1 MQNIPIELLLVI
13 FRLLKRKNLNQ
24 CMQVSKSWYNLVLPL
39 YFEEIPFHASSI
51 RLVKSQLSEGGGGV
65 GVGGIASRTTSQ
77 QYFRSGVFTKKLK
90 IQFDSGSF
98 PSDDNNNELDS
109 FRFTGTELI
118 ELFSYLPQLT
128 VFDATSS
135 HYFMY
140 YMECLANHKQKGA
153 AGPRLEEISC
163 DMHEGSFLKNL
174 EACYNYRDSIT
185 RLKTVYNVFS
195 QHVQNDIR
203 FIQLLSGFKRLTHLD
218 FYNETLGSRLTPFD
232 IQRVCPNL
240 VQFKFF
246 MEDSFFV
253 DEEEKRRSKCIR
265 SQQQQEQQVLIQRLE
280 LNIPALTRSYI
291 KYITSFV
298 PYQLESVSIHL
309 QRVDL
314 NHSISQLG
322 KESIMYLASY
332 LSQIKTS
339 RLSFCH
345 PVQPQQQQPQQQQQH
360 VLYEQQQVVESL
372 KMTQFYQVLAKLKG
386 NRDMYCTAS
395 FDDFYPNETEIQV
408 KDNNRLYFKYGLDY
422 EDYVYHQHHRQ
433 QQVHLPNKKYSI
445 MGPDCIHQL
454 NFTVRLENEDT
465 LCHLLDYVLNHCP
478 YLQKFT
484 LENNN
489 CQIFGSSLVEQPVST
504 TRSLHD
510 SLKRLKFVG
519 MTLSNRQIELIQR
532 RLPGVEEMI
541 CELGDEYYNNF
552 SNPKNVNIELDMTG
566 LKQLRKFYLD
576 IRTMVNTNLYFH
588 HLFIHL
594 KYSDKQDLYFSIQ
607 RLAGGDND
615 YSFKP
620 VSLSFIEED
629 TRSLSTCMVSI
640 YCHAIQNIILTCNN
654 NNTVIA
660 EIRN

>member
-39 YFEEIPFHASSI
+39 YFEEIPLHASSI
-51 RLVKSQLSEGGGGV
+51 RLVKSQLSEGGG
-65 GVGGIASRTTSQ
+65 ITNQ

-153 AGPRLEEISC
+153 AGPRLEEIPC

-174 EACYNYRDSIT
+174 AACYNYRDSII

-195 QHVQNDIR
+195 QHVQNDIK
-203 FIQLLSGFKRLTHLD
+203 FIQLLSGFKRLMHLD

-232 IQRVCPNL
+232 VQRVCPNL

-246 MEDSFFV
+246 MEDGFFV
-253 DEEEKRRSKCIR
+253 DEEKRRSSSRCIQ
-265 SQQQQEQQVLIQRLE
+265 SQQQQHVLIQRLE

-291 KYITSFV
+291 KYITSFA

-339 RLSFCH
+339 RFSFCH
-345 PVQPQQQQPQQQQQH
+345 PVQPQQH
-360 VLYEQQQVVESL
+360 ILYEQQVVGSL

-422 EDYVYHQHHRQ
+422 EDYVYHHHQ
-433 QQVHLPNKKYSI
+433 QQVYLPDKKYSI

-489 CQIFGSSLVEQPVST
+489 CQIFGSPLVEQPVST

-552 SNPKNVNIELDMTG
+552 NNPKNVNIELDMTG

-594 KYSDKQDLYFSIQ
+594 KYSDKKDLYFSIQ
-607 RLAGGDND
+607 RLAGAGEND

-629 TRSLSTCMVSI
+629 TGSLSTCMISI
-640 YCHAIQNIILTCNN
+640 YCHAIRNIILTCNN
-654 NNTVIA
+654 KNTVIA
-660 EIRN
+660 EIHS